1 MIIEINYK
9 GDTEGNSTYKA
20 YGENI
25 FYAYIENHLIFNN
38 DEDPTPS
45 YISPNGELN
54 LKLEAYNTE
63 EGISIETRQTMYHTY
78 REIMKQLS
86 NIEDV
91 KILSDNEDLLFSLNY
106 MNLKIDSV
114 SFNDFS
120 LKDEKRDQVVFI
132 TFDLSWKDNDNI
144 VEV

>member
-9 GDTEGNSTYKA
+9 GEVEDNSTYRA

-38 DEDPTPS
+38 DEDPAPA
-45 YISPNGELN
+45 YIDPNGELN

-63 EGISIETRQTMYHTY
+63 YGISIKTRQTMYYTY
-78 REIMKQLS
+78 REIMKHLS

-132 TFDLSWKDNDNI
+132 TFDLSWKDNDNTI
-144 VEV
+144 EV